1 LQDKADLQ
9 AVLEHSAFEE
19 RQVLLGEAK
28 QTQAALRAQ
37 LAQHAEEKQ
46 RLEEELQAVKDT
58 AAFSDADMLQVR
70 LFPSR

>member
-1 LQDKADLQ
+1 MLA
-9 AVLEHSAFEE
+9 ALEHSAYEE

-28 QTQAALRAQ
+28 QTQTALHDQ

-46 RLEEELQAVKDT
+46 RLEVELRAVKDT

-70 LFPSR
+70 LPSP

>member
-1 LQDKADLQ
+1 MQ

-28 QTQAALRAQ
+28 QTQATLRAQ
-37 LAQHAEEKQ
+37 LAQQAEEKK
-46 RLEEELQAVKDT
+46 RLEEEIQAVKDT